1 MGCCVP
7 TFSWQGS
14 STYSTCSTIWNERLC
29 GMKAE
34 GAPVTWPTR
43 YIAGTIVRCWNLKPC
58 IVSTKVFFVAY
69 PSYHAGNK

>member
-1 MGCCVP
+1 
-7 TFSWQGS
+7 
-14 STYSTCSTIWNERLC
+14 
-29 GMKAE
+29 MKAE
-34 GAPVTWPTR
+34 VPPVTWPTR